1 MSRGEDVGRLR
12 DEIATWRTARKEL
25 VGNLRDAVCEMRAGF
40 CKAHAHMAKKTR
52 AGLKAFV
59 SDLRANVM
67 GLRAGFQGENAAAHL
82 AWFGP
87 TRATAGEGTQRAAG
101 RKKKAGARG

>member
-1 MSRGEDVGRLR
+1 MSRGEDLSRLR
-12 DEIATWRTARKEL
+12 DEITTLRNGRVEL
-25 VGNLRDAVCEMRAGF
+25 LGALRAGVCEMRAGF

-52 AGLKAFV
+52 AELKAFV
-59 SDLRANVM
+59 SDLRETVN
-67 GLRAGFQGENAAAHL
+67 GLRAGFQADNAAAHL

-87 TRATAGEGTQRAAG
+87 TRATSGTGTQHAAG

>member
-40 CKAHAHMAKKTR
+40 CKDHAHMAKKTR

-59 SDLRANVM
+59 SDLRENVK
-67 GLRAGFQGENAAAHL
+67 GLREGFQADNAAAHL
-82 AWFGP
+82 AWYGP
-87 TRATAGEGTQRAAG
+87 RPATAGTGTRTAG

>member
-1 MSRGEDVGRLR
+1 MSRGEDLSRLR
-12 DEIATWRTARKEL
+12 DEITTLRNGRVEL
-25 VGNLRDAVCEMRAGF
+25 LGALRAGVCEMRAGF

-59 SDLRANVM
+59 SDLSESVKA
-67 GLRAGFQGENAAAHL
+67 LRAGFQGENAAAHL

-87 TRATAGEGTQRAAG
+87 TRAAAGGGTRAAG

>member
-1 MSRGEDVGRLR
+1 MSRSEDLGHLV
-12 DEIATWRTARKEL
+12 DEIATLRNGRVEL
-25 VGNLRDAVCEMRAGF
+25 LGALRDGVCEMKAGVCEMMTGF
-40 CKAHAHMAKKTR
+40 HKAHAHMAKKTR

-59 SDLRANVM
+59 SGLRANVM

-87 TRATAGEGTQRAAG
+87 TRAAAG
-101 RKKKAGARG
+101 RKKKAGAHG

>member
-1 MSRGEDVGRLR
+1 MSRGEDLGRLR
-12 DEIATWRTARKEL
+12 DEITTLHNGRVEMLETLSAGVR
-25 VGNLRDAVCEMRAGF
+25 EMRAGF
-40 CKAHAHMAKKTR
+40 RKAHAHMARKTR

-59 SDLRANVM
+59 SGLRANVM

-87 TRATAGEGTQRAAG
+87 TRAAAG